1 METYQINISGP
12 NEKGA
17 DENFFYQKFMDYRG
31 TKIREILRIINEFP
45 PEKSYEFK
53 KAKCMT
59 THELDDLTEKSRQIA
74 KSSGA
79 TLNYELAILINSW
92 VKENL

>member
-12 NEKGA
+12 NDKGA
-17 DENFFYQKFMDYRG
+17 DENFFYQKFIDYRG
-31 TKIREILRIINEFP
+31 RKIHEIVRIINEFP

-53 KAKCMT
+53 KAGWMT
-59 THELDDLTEKSRQIA
+59 THELDDLTEKARQIS

-79 TLNYELAILINSW
+79 TLNYELAILINAW
-92 VKENL
+92 VKENS

>member
-12 NEKGA
+12 NDKGPN
-17 DENFFYQKFMDYRG
+17 DNFFFQQFNDYNC
-31 TKIREILRIINEFP
+31 KKVREILRIINEFP